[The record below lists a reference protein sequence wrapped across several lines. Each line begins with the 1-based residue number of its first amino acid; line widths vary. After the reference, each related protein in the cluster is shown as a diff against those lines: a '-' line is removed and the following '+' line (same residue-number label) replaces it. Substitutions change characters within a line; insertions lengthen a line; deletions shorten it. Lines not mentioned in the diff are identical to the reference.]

1 MSSTWI
7 VLLGLAFI
15 VWVASTT
22 PAGRRLRAR
31 LGIDRSGRAPG
42 DDREYLLR
50 VCDGDPDRVARL
62 LDLERR
68 GRPEL
73 TEAQAYR
80 RAIRRHL
87 RDRT

>member
-1 MSSTWI
+1 MGSTWI
-7 VLLGLAFI
+7 VLLGVVFI

-22 PAGRRLRAR
+22 RVGRRFRSR
-31 LGIDRSGRAPG
+31 VGIDRGDRAPV

-50 VCDGDPDRVARL
+50 VCNGDRDQVARL
-62 LDLERR
+62 LELERR